1 MSESIT
7 KPNASP
13 PIICGRP
20 YVLFDPEQTAE
31 IKRVEAKNDA
41 IQRVVSALNAS
52 LAAVSKYCAE
62 YVDDDGLIGTVQE
75 ATDKLRH
82 LAGVVF
88 DADLDAYCSDED
100 LRHVNWKGEVGMV
113 C

>member
-1 MSESIT
+1 MTT

-31 IKRVEAKNDA
+31 IKRIEAKNDA
-41 IQRVVSALNAS
+41 IERVVDALRVAMDAVYEYGSEFGNDNALQRTIS
-52 LAAVSKYCAE
+52 YAVRKLSHMGGIE
-62 YVDDDGLIGTVQE
+62 FDEELE
-75 ATDKLRH
+75 A
-82 LAGVVF
+82 
-88 DADLDAYCSDED
+88 YYSDED
-100 LRHVNWKGEVGMV
+100 ARRIEWEGEVESL

>member
-1 MSESIT
+1 MT
-7 KPNASP
+7 TNPNASP

-41 IQRVVSALNAS
+41 IRSVVDGLSAALDAVYEYAS
-52 LAAVSKYCAE
+52 V
-62 YVDDDGLIGTVQE
+62 YVDDQAFQRTVRD
-75 ATDKLRH
+75 AARKLAH
-82 LAGVVF
+82 MSGIEF
-88 DADLDAYCSDED
+88 YEELDAYYSDED
-100 LRHVNWKGEVGMV
+100 ARKIEWLGEVETL

>member
-1 MSESIT
+1 MTT

-31 IKRVEAKNDA
+31 IKRIEAKNDA
-41 IQRVVSALNAS
+41 IERVVNGLNAS
-52 LAAVSKYCAE
+52 LVALSEYDAE
-62 YVDDDGLIGTVQE
+62 YGVDPELVNTVRE

-82 LAGVVF
+82 LSGIEF
-88 DADLDAYCSDED
+88 DTYLDANCSNED
-100 LRHVNWKGEVGMV
+100 LRRVKWNGEVETI

>member
-1 MSESIT
+1 MTT

-31 IKRVEAKNDA
+31 IKRMERKNELIA
-41 IQRVVSALNAS
+41 RIT
-52 LAAVSKYCAE
+52 
-62 YVDDDGLIGTVQE
+62 DGLSSVLEAIDNYVCDNESDEALRRTVLD
-75 ATDKLRH
+75 ATRKLQH
-82 LAGVVF
+82 LSGAAYYEELAGFYDSSDVVI
-88 DADLDAYCSDED
+88 E
-100 LRHVNWKGEVGMV
+100 WEGEVETI